1 MNAIYKTS
9 LILIIAAA
17 AFMNSC
23 KQSTEVN
30 AESGVIIPLKIG
42 NMWVEKITTYDSLG
56 NTMSTMIDTQKV
68 INDTTI
74 GNENWYSYTNYLGS
88 SLFTNRPDGYYA
100 RDRNFYD
107 TSYTITILWKYPAK
121 VNESYNVQDANFVV
135 KSTDDN
141 VTVTAGSFNCFQYR
155 HSYISQFGSAY
166 VGYQQNWLSPGLGP
180 VRTMGYIITP
190 SGKEYLYYSAEL
202 ISYKLN

>member
-1 MNAIYKTS
+1 MKYKIS

-17 AFMNSC
+17 AFMSSC

-30 AESGVIIPLKIG
+30 ADPGVIVPLKIG

-74 GNENWYSYTNYLGS
+74 GNEKWYSYTNYLGNT
-88 SLFTNRPDGYYA
+88 LFTNRPDGYYMRYKNA
-100 RDRNFYD
+100 YDR
-107 TSYTITILWKYPAK
+107 SYSITILWKYPAK
-121 VNESYNVQDANFVV
+121 ANESFNVQDASTVV

-141 VTVTAGSFNCFQYR
+141 VTVTAGIFNCFQYR
-155 HSYISQFGSAY
+155 FLYTSQPGTPY
-166 VGYQQNWLSPGLGP
+166 VGYQQDWLSPGLGP
-180 VRTMGYIITP
+180 VRTMGFNVTP